1 MSDLTLEQAF
11 RNAIQVE
18 KAANRFYLRLAG
30 ATEDPE
36 AGKFLREMAEQ
47 ELVHAE
53 HIEKMSRELAEGKL
67 PERADRK
74 VRTVETAPGWD
85 YMDDLTLEQGMN
97 AALEAENNA
106 ALYYDAMADQTE
118 GRVKEFFQKMVGL
131 EEQHADALRQKLDAL
146 Q

>member
-18 KAANRFYLRLAG
+18 KAANRFYLRLADD
-30 ATEDPE
+30 TEDPE
-36 AGKFLREMAEQ
+36 ARAFLTDMAQQ

-53 HIEKMSRELAEGKL
+53 HIEKMSRDLTEGKL
-67 PERADRK
+67 PERADRR

-85 YMDDLTLEQGMN
+85 YMDNLTLEQGMA

-106 ALYYDAMADQTE
+106 ALYYDAMSDQTE
-118 GRVKEFFQKMVGL
+118 GAVKEFFQKMVAL
-131 EEQHADALRQKLDAL
+131 EEQHAEILRKKLEALK
-146 Q
+146 